1 MNHTLRKE
9 FEGDESGMVMILH
22 KSNLRDQALFSSG
35 WYTVHLIQKRIIK
48 IIVNWSF
55 PCWRQA
61 TMFVLFMLVD
71 CRVPNFLPKS
81 PDASHS
87 VSQLSETIST
97 FISIFI
103 IFIILGYILC
113 DLKFISLI
121 VLLFHAHD
129 F

>member
-81 PDASHS
+81 PDTSHS
-87 VSQLSETIST
+87 VSQLSEMIST